1 MIYLIHRITDLDE
14 NMVHALLHD
23 LDLSLSKLIQKV
35 YTHSPKLIKS
45 HSLKNYKNH
54 YRRNRFKSNNERN
67 FHKNGNGQQLSS
79 DFSSNSNFKRRNPGR
94 NNQNA
99 PKLVE
104 KYANLAREALSNGD
118 KILSENY
125 FQHADHFIRIQLKK
139 ENDKNNVHNNSEQ
152 INEDSSSD
160 SKKEISEQN
169 ISDSVELN
177 SSES

>member
-1 MIYLIHRITDLDE
+1 M
-14 NMVHALLHD
+14 
-23 LDLSLSKLIQKV
+23 
-35 YTHSPKLIKS
+35 
-45 HSLKNYKNH
+45 KNYKNH
-54 YRRNRFKSNNERN
+54 NRRNRFKSNNERN

-79 DFSSNSNFKRRNPGR
+79 DFSSNSNFKRRNPSR

-139 ENDKNNVHNNSEQ
+139 ESDKNNTQNNSEQ
-152 INEDSSSD
+152 INENISSENN
-160 SKKEISEQN
+160 KEMSEQN

>member
-1 MIYLIHRITDLDE
+1 M
-14 NMVHALLHD
+14 
-23 LDLSLSKLIQKV
+23 
-35 YTHSPKLIKS
+35 
-45 HSLKNYKNH
+45 KNYRNH
-54 YRRNRFKSNNERN
+54 HRRYRFKSNNERN
-67 FHKNGNGQQLSS
+67 FHKNGDGQQLSS
-79 DFSSNSNFKRRNPGR
+79 DFSSNSNFKRTYPGR

-125 FQHADHFIRIQLKK
+125 FQLADHFIRIQLKN
-139 ENDKNNVHNNSEQ
+139 ESDKNNSEQ
-152 INEDSSSD
+152 TNSNTSSENN
-160 SKKEISEQN
+160 KEMSEQN

>member
-1 MIYLIHRITDLDE
+1 M
-14 NMVHALLHD
+14 
-23 LDLSLSKLIQKV
+23 
-35 YTHSPKLIKS
+35 
-45 HSLKNYKNH
+45 KNYKNH

-67 FHKNGNGQQLSS
+67 FYKNGNGQNLSS

-125 FQHADHFIRIQLKK
+125 FQLADHFIRIQLKK
-139 ENDKNNVHNNSEQ
+139 ESDKNNSEQ
-152 INEDSSSD
+152 INKNSD
-160 SKKEISEQN
+160 SDNNKEMSEQN
-169 ISDSVELN
+169 ISDSAELN

>member
-1 MIYLIHRITDLDE
+1 M
-14 NMVHALLHD
+14 
-23 LDLSLSKLIQKV
+23 
-35 YTHSPKLIKS
+35 
-45 HSLKNYKNH
+45 KNYKNH
-54 YRRNRFKSNNERN
+54 YRRNRFSNNYERN
-67 FHKNGNGQQLSS
+67 FHKNGNGQKLSS

-125 FQHADHFIRIQLKK
+125 FQLADHFIRIQLKK
-139 ENDKNNVHNNSEQ
+139 ESDKNNTQNNSEQ
-152 INEDSSSD
+152 INENISSENN
-160 SKKEISEQN
+160 KEISEQN